1 MRHPTLLVAAGKT
14 VEDVD
19 TSVDTALGWTPPVR
33 QTLLLHLAVE

>member
-1 MRHPTLLVAAGKT
+1 VFSHFA
-14 VEDVD
+14 ENDVD